1 MTSARVGR
9 LDQRFGRRTA
19 LYGGIVVASAG
30 VLVTVADSFAA
41 IVAGLVLITAGFF
54 TGHVIASSSVSSAA
68 ATGRAQA
75 SAVYLTIYYTANSVS
90 GTLAASAC
98 HGAGWTGVVAVCLA
112 SMGLAALIAMHK
124 T

>member
-9 LDQRFGRRTA
+9 LDERFGRRTA

-30 VLVTVADSFAA
+30 VLVTVADS
-41 IVAGLVLITAGFF
+41 VAGLVLITAGFF

-68 ATGRAQA
+68 TTGRAQA
-75 SAVYLTIYYTANSVS
+75 SAVYLTLYYIANSVS
-90 GTLAASAC
+90 GTLAASAY

-112 SMGLAALIAMHK
+112 AMGLAALIAMRK